1 MMISNI
7 SKSRLKLIGI
17 VLLFVTPVIYA
28 WYLVFFTNFK
38 MHSKGVEHGL
48 LISPIIQVGDFELV
62 EPISHKIYQL
72 MGKWTLVSFVENKCD
87 KACEFQLYSLRQ
99 IWLALGKD
107 GNKIQRLVIVKDNNL
122 ITSEQIK
129 LSQGQ
134 FLLKDDRD
142 LKERLNS
149 RFKSYPAFESEAIYL
164 IDPNGNLM
172 MQYKKGTNPSGII
185 KDLERLIRIS
195 K

>member
-1 MMISNI
+1 
-7 SKSRLKLIGI
+7 
-17 VLLFVTPVIYA
+17 
-28 WYLVFFTNFK
+28 

-48 LISPIIQVGDFELV
+48 LISPIIQVGDFELA
-62 EPISHKIYQL
+62 EPISHEIYKL
-72 MGKWTLVSFVENKCD
+72 IGKWTLVSFVENKCE

-107 GNKIQRLVIVKDNNL
+107 GNKIQRLAIVKNNNL
-122 ITSEQIK
+122 ISSEQIK

-134 FLLKDDRD
+134 LLLKDDKD
-142 LKERLNS
+142 SKDRLNA
-149 RFKSYPAFESEAIYL
+149 RFKSYSGFESESIYL
-164 IDPNGNLM
+164 IDPYGNLM

>member
-1 MMISNI
+1 
-7 SKSRLKLIGI
+7 
-17 VLLFVTPVIYA
+17 
-28 WYLVFFTNFK
+28 

-99 IWLALGKD
+99 IWVALGKD

-149 RFKSYPAFESEAIYL
+149 RFKSYPAFESGAIYL
-164 IDPNGNLM
+164 IDPYGNLM